1 MKQYQKNDD
10 DVMPEICGVIAIFW
24 IYGQSG
30 AFRKPDSGCIVYK
43 TYILI
48 KNNLLSYKNWKQN

>member
-1 MKQYQKNDD
+1 
-10 DVMPEICGVIAIFW
+10 MPEICDVIAISW

-43 TYILI
+43 TYI
-48 KNNLLSYKNWKQN
+48 